1 MKPVQRNMAV
11 SVFLD
16 ANIILDFLL
25 KRKDYE
31 DARKIM
37 VLVLERKIKA
47 FISPSILHIVSYWL
61 TKAYGS
67 AKSKDLLLLMLADVR
82 IVDANQDVVNLAL
95 TSQID
100 DIEDALQYYTAVHHK
115 IDFFLSRD
123 KKLKKDAL
131 TLLPVYDIPDFLNLP
146 DKQSA

>member
-1 MKPVQRNMAV
+1 MAA

-16 ANIILDFLL
+16 ANIVLDFLL

-31 DARKIM
+31 DARKVM
-37 VLVLERKIKA
+37 VLVLEKKIKA

-67 AKSKDLLLLMLADVR
+67 AKSKDLLLLLLSDVR
-82 IVDANQDVVNLAL
+82 IIDANQEVVNLTL

-100 DIEDALQYYTAVHHK
+100 DIEDALQYYTALHHK
-115 IDFFLSRD
+115 IDFFVSRD
-123 KKLKKDAL
+123 RKLQEQAL
-131 TLLPVYDIPDFLNLP
+131 TLLPVYNLP
-146 DKQSA
+146 EFLEFFS

>member
-1 MKPVQRNMAV
+1 MAV
-11 SVFLD
+11 SAFLD

-31 DARKIM
+31 DARKVM
-37 VLVLERKIKA
+37 VLVLEKKIKA
-47 FISPSILHIVSYWL
+47 FISPPILHIVSYWL

-67 AKSKDLLLLMLADVR
+67 AKSRDLLLLLLADVR
-82 IVDANQDVVNLAL
+82 IIDANQEVVNLAL

-100 DIEDALQYYTAVHHK
+100 AIEDALQYYTAIHHK

-131 TLLPVYDIPDFLNLP
+131 TLLPVYDIPYFLNLL
-146 DKQSA
+146 DERSA

>member
-1 MKPVQRNMAV
+1 MAA

-31 DARKIM
+31 DARKVM
-37 VLVLERKIKA
+37 VLMLEKKVKA
-47 FISPSILHIVSYWL
+47 VISPSILHIVSYWL

-67 AKSKDLLLLMLADVR
+67 AKSKDLLLLLLSDVV
-82 IVDANQDVVNLAL
+82 IIDANREVVNLAL

-100 DIEDALQYYTAVHHK
+100 DIEDALQYYTALHHK
-115 IDFFLSRD
+115 IDF
-123 KKLKKDAL
+123 
-131 TLLPVYDIPDFLNLP
+131 LPAGIENFKNRR
-146 DKQSA
+146 

>member
-1 MKPVQRNMAV
+1 MAA
-11 SVFLD
+11 SAFLD

-31 DARKIM
+31 DARKVMALILQKK
-37 VLVLERKIKA
+37 VKA
-47 FISPSILHIVSYWL
+47 VISPSILHIVSYWL

-67 AKSKDLLLLMLADVR
+67 AKSKDLLLLLLSDVG
-82 IVDANQDVVNLAL
+82 IIDANQEVVNLAL

-100 DIEDALQYYTAVHHK
+100 DIEDALQYYTALHNK

-123 KKLKKDAL
+123 RKFQKQAL
-131 TLLPVYDIPDFLNLP
+131 TLLPVYNLTEFMELF
-146 DKQSA
+146 A

>member
-1 MKPVQRNMAV
+1 MAV
-11 SVFLD
+11 SAFLD

-31 DARKIM
+31 DARKVM
-37 VLVLERKIKA
+37 VLVLEKKIKA

-67 AKSKDLLLLMLADVR
+67 AKSKDLLLLLLSDVR
-82 IVDANQDVVNLAL
+82 IIDANQEVVNLAL

-100 DIEDALQYYTAVHHK
+100 DIEDALQYYTAIHHK

-131 TLLPVYDIPDFLNLP
+131 TLLPVYDIPYFLNLL
-146 DKQSA
+146 DERSA

>member
-1 MKPVQRNMAV
+1 MAV
-11 SVFLD
+11 SIFLD

>member
-1 MKPVQRNMAV
+1 MAA

-37 VLVLERKIKA
+37 VLVLEKKIKA

-67 AKSKDLLLLMLADVR
+67 AKSKDLLLLLLADVR
-82 IVDANQDVVNLAL
+82 IIDANQDVVNLAL

-100 DIEDALQYYTAVHHK
+100 AIEDALQYYTAIHHK

-131 TLLPVYDIPDFLNLP
+131 TLLPVYDIPYFLNLL
-146 DKQSA
+146 DERSA

>member
-1 MKPVQRNMAV
+1 MHVEKNMAA

-16 ANIILDFLL
+16 ANIVLDFLL
-25 KRKDYE
+25 KRQDYE
-31 DARKIM
+31 YARKIM
-37 VLVLERKIKA
+37 VLVLEKKIKA
-47 FISPSILHIVSYWL
+47 CISPSILHIVGYWL

-67 AKSKDLLLLMLADVR
+67 TKSKDLLLLLLSDVR
-82 IVDANQDVVNLAL
+82 IIDASHDVVNLAL

-100 DIEDALQYYTAVHHK
+100 DIEDALQYYTAIHHK

-131 TLLPVYDIPDFLNLP
+131 TLLPVYDIPDFLNLLN
-146 DKQSA
+146 KHSA

>member
-1 MKPVQRNMAV
+1 MAA

-37 VLVLERKIKA
+37 ALVLEKKIKA
-47 FISPSILHIVSYWL
+47 FISPSILHITSYWL

-67 AKSKDLLLLMLADVR
+67 AKSKDLLLLLLSDVR
-82 IVDANQDVVNLAL
+82 IIDANQDVVNLAL

-100 DIEDALQYYTAVHHK
+100 DIEDALQYYTAIHHK

-131 TLLPVYDIPDFLNLP
+131 TLLPVYDIPDFLNLLE
-146 DKQSA
+146 KQSA

>member
-1 MKPVQRNMAV
+1 MAA

-31 DARKIM
+31 DARKVM
-37 VLVLERKIKA
+37 VLVLEKKTNA

-67 AKSKDLLLLMLADVR
+67 AKSKDLLLLLLSDVR
-82 IVDANQDVVNLAL
+82 IIDANQEVVNLAL
-95 TSQID
+95 TSPIN
-100 DIEDALQYYTAVHHK
+100 DIEDALQYYTALHHK
-115 IDFFLSRD
+115 MDFFISRD
-123 KKLKKDAL
+123 KKFQEQAL
-131 TLLPVYDIPDFLNLP
+131 TLLPIYSLPDFLKLFT
-146 DKQSA
+146 

>member
-1 MKPVQRNMAV
+1 MAA

-16 ANIILDFLL
+16 ANIVLDFLL

-31 DARKIM
+31 DARKVM
-37 VLVLERKIKA
+37 VLVLEKKIKA

-67 AKSKDLLLLMLADVR
+67 AKSKDLLLLLLSDVR
-82 IVDANQDVVNLAL
+82 IIDANQEVVNLAL

-100 DIEDALQYYTAVHHK
+100 DIEDALQYYTALHHK
-115 IDFFLSRD
+115 IDFFVSRD
-123 KKLKKDAL
+123 RKFQEQAL
-131 TLLPVYDIPDFLNLP
+131 TLLPVHNLP
-146 DKQSA
+146 EFLKLFV

>member
-1 MKPVQRNMAV
+1 MAA

-31 DARKIM
+31 DARKVM
-37 VLVLERKIKA
+37 VLMLEKKVKA
-47 FISPSILHIVSYWL
+47 VISPSILHIVSYWL

-67 AKSKDLLLLMLADVR
+67 AKSKDLLLLLLSDVV
-82 IVDANQDVVNLAL
+82 IIDANREVVNLAL

-100 DIEDALQYYTAVHHK
+100 DIEDALQYYTALHHK
-115 IDFFLSRD
+115 IDFFISRD
-123 KKLKKDAL
+123 RKFQEQAL
-131 TLLPVYDIPDFLNLP
+131 TLLPVYNLP
-146 DKQSA
+146 EFLELFG

>member
-1 MKPVQRNMAV
+1 MAA

-16 ANIILDFLL
+16 ANIVLDFLL

-31 DARKIM
+31 DARKVM
-37 VLVLERKIKA
+37 VLVLEKKIKA

-67 AKSKDLLLLMLADVR
+67 AKSKDLLLLLLSDVR
-82 IVDANQDVVNLAL
+82 IIDANQEVVNLTL

-100 DIEDALQYYTAVHHK
+100 DIEDALQYYTALHHK
-115 IDFFLSRD
+115 IDFFVSRD
-123 KKLKKDAL
+123 RKFHEQAL
-131 TLLPVYDIPDFLNLP
+131 TLLPVYNLP
-146 DKQSA
+146 EFLEFFS